1 MLIRKP
7 HDAHEARPRDP
18 PLRGGDDWN
27 YQWGGSESV
36 LSDGGIRRDP
46 TTTPLTG
53 KYPESI
59 RAEKFELVD
68 KTGTRRA
75 VLALEPNGEPALKL
89 YDATGSLRVALSL
102 RPDGGPHLLLWD
114 GRTAVPRFGL
124 ALLPNGS
131 PSAEL
136 ADRNG
141 VLRVVF
147 GLGTNGEPALGL
159 FDQKGNLHPALG
171 SATGEKPTR

>member
-1 MLIRKP
+1 MHMKRDLAILLSVAVMAGIISGVVVNRFFPMEESAVTQPPP
-7 HDAHEARPRDP
+7 HS
-18 PLRGGDDWN
+18 L
-27 YQWGGSESV
+27 
-36 LSDGGIRRDP
+36 
-46 TTTPLTG
+46 
-53 KYPESI
+53 ESI

-75 VLALEPNGEPALKL
+75 VLALEPNGEPGLKL